1 MVVALDELLAAA
13 EAMSCFASCMVP
25 LGCVLAKGE
34 LRKALQLLRAPRNT
48 CHGWDNCRL
57 HSAPYGQGT
66 PLFQIL

>member
-1 MVVALDELLAAA
+1 MVVAPDKLLAAA
-13 EAMSCFASCMVP
+13 DQAMSCFASCMVP
-25 LGCVLAKGE
+25 GCVLAKGE

-66 PLFQIL
+66 PLFHIL